1 MQLTYSAEIEAI
13 RTDAGFSKP
22 VVALESTII
31 THGMPYPQNLD
42 VARAVEQEVRDAGA
56 VPATIAILNG
66 SLHIGLDPEQ
76 LTDLAQARDVAK
88 VSRADMAFVMAQGKS
103 GATTVAATM
112 IQRRRLALRCSPQE
126 ALAGCTAA
134 QSSPLTFRQICAN
147 WHSPIRS
154 SWPPG
159 PKPF

>member
-1 MQLTYSAEIEAI
+1 MQLTYSAVIEAI

-112 IQRRRLALRCSPQE
+112 I
-126 ALAGCTAA
+126 AA
-134 QSSPLTFRQICAN
+134 QAAGIEVFA
-147 WHSPIRS
+147 
-154 SWPPG
+154 
-159 PKPF
+159 